1 MKKTLILASLAAVV
15 CLSSCSST
23 TTLTNTKA
31 TAYQQMYEQKPLTI
45 LLMPPINR
53 STEVDAKEYFH
64 STLYV
69 PIVDAGYYVVPP
81 FLSMEILKKE
91 SAYDSELFLDGSL
104 NKFGE
109 VFGADL
115 ALFTI
120 VNRWDKS
127 GLAARVLVE
136 VEYLFKSIATNEI
149 VYSRK
154 GSVIY
159 DTSVSTGVGGL
170 WGTLADLAAS
180 AINTAATKYV
190 DVARACNAYTFK
202 DLPAGKYNP
211 AYLQDGQEKAGV
223 QEFEVVLNSKYN

>member
-1 MKKTLILASLAAVV
+1 MKKTLIFSSLAAVI

-23 TTLTNTKA
+23 GSLTKA
-31 TAYQQMYEQKPLTI
+31 VAYQGMYEQKPIAI

-53 STEVDAKEYFH
+53 STEVEAKEYFH
-64 STLYV
+64 STLNV
-69 PIVDAGYYVVPP
+69 PIVDAGYYVIPP

-91 SAYDSELFLDGSL
+91 SAYDSELFLNGSL

-120 VNRWDKS
+120 INRWDKS
-127 GLAARVLVE
+127 GLAARVRVE
-136 VEYLFKSIATNEI
+136 VEYLFKSVKTNEI

-159 DTSVSTGVGGL
+159 DTSVSTGVGGV
-170 WGTLADLAAS
+170 WGALANLAAS
-180 AINTAATKYV
+180 AINTATTKYV
-190 DVARACNAYTFK
+190 DVARVCNAYTFK
-202 DLPAGKYNP
+202 DLPAGKYSP
-211 AYLQDGQEKAGV
+211 TYQQDGQDAAGL